1 MEEQVKRQLKLDK
14 ALGKSGWE
22 ISDRAGGK
30 ERVCIKIRCS
40 IFNCRKNTNLK
51 EITPKM
57 VLKNP

>member
-1 MEEQVKRQLKLDK
+1 MKLEK
-14 ALGKSGWE
+14 VLGKSEWE
-22 ISDRAGGK
+22 INDRAGGK
-30 ERVCIKIRCS
+30 ERVCVNIQCS